1 MDNEQ
6 IFKLI
11 EAGFTAEEIRGMSA
25 NADQTEGKGEGS
37 VSTEQSQGSATH
49 EGEVVNPSDEI
60 RELKAAILEVNNT
73 VKAIQ
78 EANIKKAESSGSSV
92 PDQIKEHIDSFLK
105 EF

>member
-11 EAGFTAEEIRGMSA
+11 EAGFTAEEIRGMA
-25 NADQTEGKGEGS
+25 AKAEPQTEGS
-37 VSTEQSQGSATH
+37 VSAEQGQGSATH
-49 EGEVVNPSDEI
+49 EGEVKTSDPSDEI

-78 EANIKKAESSGSSV
+78 EANIKKAESSGASV
-92 PDQIKEHIDSFLK
+92 PDQIKEQINSFIK

>member
-11 EAGFTAEEIRGMSA
+11 EAGFTAEEIRGMA
-25 NADQTEGKGEGS
+25 AKGTDQETEGS
-37 VSTEQSQGSATH
+37 VQPEQGAGSATH
-49 EGEVVNPSDEI
+49 EGEVNPTQSDEI

-78 EANIKKAESSGSSV
+78 ESNIKRAESSGASV
-92 PDQIKEHIDSFLK
+92 PDQIKEQINSFIK

>member
-11 EAGFTAEEIRGMSA
+11 EAGFTAEEIRGMA
-25 NADQTEGKGEGS
+25 AKGTDQETEGS
-37 VSTEQSQGSATH
+37 VSTEQGAGSATH
-49 EGEVVNPSDEI
+49 EGEVKQLDPSDEI

-78 EANIKKAESSGSSV
+78 DANIKRAESSSASV
-92 PDQIKEHIDSFLK
+92 PDQIKEQINSFIK

>member
-11 EAGFTAEEIRGMSA
+11 EAGFTAEEIRGMASKA
-25 NADQTEGKGEGS
+25 GQETEGS
-37 VSTEQSQGSATH
+37 VPAEQSAESTTH
-49 EGEVVNPSDEI
+49 EGEVKQLDPSDEI

-78 EANIKKAESSGSSV
+78 EANIKKAESSGASV
-92 PDQIKEHIDSFLK
+92 PDQIKEHIDSFIK

>member
-11 EAGFTAEEIRGMSA
+11 EAGFTAEEIRGMA
-25 NADQTEGKGEGS
+25 AKATEQQTEGS
-37 VSTEQSQGSATH
+37 VQPEQGAGSATH
-49 EGEVVNPSDEI
+49 EGELKTLDPSDEI

-73 VKAIQ
+73 VKALQ
-78 EANIKKAESSGSSV
+78 ESNIKKAESSGASV
-92 PDQIKEHIDSFLK
+92 PDQIKEQINSFIK

>member
-11 EAGFTAEEIRGMSA
+11 EAGFTAEEIRGMA
-25 NADQTEGKGEGS
+25 AKADTEAEGS
-37 VSTEQSQGSATH
+37 VQPEQGAGSATH
-49 EGEVVNPSDEI
+49 EGEVNPNQSDEI
-60 RELKAAILEVNNT
+60 RELKAAILEINNT

-78 EANIKKAESSGSSV
+78 DTNIKKAESTSASL
-92 PDQIKEHIDSFLK
+92 PDQIQSHIESFIK